1 MAAAQIALTVV
12 LLSGAG
18 LMFKSVWQMTRYSD
32 GFTPDRILTMRMDF
46 RGPRFRDQNLRHQL
60 TEALLERARTLPGVR
75 DVALTT
81 GREST
86 VIVAR
91 EGESFPPPERRAA
104 LEAAVSSISPQFGPM
119 LNMSMVSGRWFTD
132 TDPVNSIVINESL
145 ARRDF
150 AGVNPVGMR
159 LRNPYGERNP
169 MAPPD
174 SYATIVGVARNL
186 KYMTIDKDPEPEL
199 FFHHRDTT
207 LFSIMLMLRTDGDP
221 LPAASAI
228 RKALSTVDPTQSFYD
243 IRTMEGALEES
254 IAPRR
259 FNLLLLGTFA
269 LVALVLAVLGVYGV
283 VAYAVAERTQ
293 EIGIRLALGAERA
306 RVVGM
311 IVAQGMTGITIGIV
325 AGVAGAWAATRLMT
339 SLLYGVQPH
348 DTATFAVTT
357 MLLAVIA
364 FVACAAPALKAAL
377 VDPVIA
383 LRAE

>member
-1 MAAAQIALTVV
+1 
-12 LLSGAG
+12 
-18 LMFKSVWQMTRYSD
+18 
-32 GFTPDRILTMRMDF
+32 
-46 RGPRFRDQNLRHQL
+46 
-60 TEALLERARTLPGVR
+60 
-75 DVALTT
+75 
-81 GREST
+81 
-86 VIVAR
+86 
-91 EGESFPPPERRAA
+91 
-104 LEAAVSSISPQFGPM
+104 
-119 LNMSMVSGRWFTD
+119 
-132 TDPVNSIVINESL
+132 
-145 ARRDF
+145 
-150 AGVNPVGMR
+150 
-159 LRNPYGERNP
+159 
-169 MAPPD
+169 
-174 SYATIVGVARNL
+174 
-186 KYMTIDKDPEPEL
+186 
-199 FFHHRDTT
+199 
-207 LFSIMLMLRTDGDP
+207 

-243 IRTMEGALEES
+243 VRTMEQALSES

-269 LVALVLAVLGVYGV
+269 LVALVLAVLGVYSV

-311 IVAQGMTGITIGIV
+311 IVAQGMTGIAIGIV

-348 DTATFAVTT
+348 DTSTFAVTT
-357 MLLAVIA
+357 VLLAVIA